1 MLRIFLWIQAFVQ
14 VLSVVTLAPPQNIHV
29 NKWQLT
35 WTHASEKEDVS
46 YTVQYRS
53 FDTSVWKDVQ
63 ACVQTFSTSCNVT
76 STKAESEHGCVML
89 RVRAERQGLT
99 SKPVKACSRHGDS
112 CTPEVS
118 LTARPGSLTV
128 FLSGNNSMAL
138 EYADHAKHRVYYG
151 KEGESLQKYEDA
163 LYSVSIPGL
172 EEGQRYCIR
181 VQYMLYDKPVGPESC
196 TQCEVIPGS
205 EYERQQTAII
215 TAVVVVV
222 VVLILIPA
230 IAYILIFQR
239 GRIKKC
245 LQPPCKIPD
254 NFLLEPFPEHH
265 ILSSTSSPSE
275 ERYDVITAM
284 E

>member
-29 NKWQLT
+29 NNWQLT
-35 WTHASEKEDVS
+35 WTHDSEKEDVT

-89 RVRAERQGLT
+89 RVLAERQGLT

-128 FLSGNNSMAL
+128 FLSRNHSMVL
-138 EYADHAKHRVYYG
+138 EHGDHVKHRVYYG
-151 KEGESLQKYEDA
+151 KEGQSLQKYKDA
-163 LYSVSIPGL
+163 VYSLSIPGL
-172 EEGQRYCIR
+172 EEGQRYCTR
-181 VQYMLYDKPVGPESC
+181 VQYMLYEKPFGPESC
-196 TQCEVIPGS
+196 TQCEVIPES
-205 EYERQQTAII
+205 EYERRQTVII
-215 TAVVVVV
+215 TAMVVVV

-230 IAYILIFQR
+230 IAYILIFQH

-245 LQPPCKIPD
+245 LHPPCKIPD
-254 NFLLEPFPEHH
+254 NFLLEPFSEHH
-265 ILSSTSSPSE
+265 ILSSPSE
-275 ERYDVITAM
+275 EHYDIITAM